1 MGGGLSRDVRG
12 CKSCKDLGGQH
23 AKGREPR
30 RVEEEK
36 TFLYHSR
43 IF

>member
-12 CKSCKDLGGQH
+12 SQSCKDLGGQH

-30 RVEEEK
+30 GAVNQFGMNEV
-36 TFLYHSR
+36 
-43 IF
+43 